1 MLHQNYLIQCIW
13 STYAHVSSGPV
24 SNVLWVVLSNQKR
37 AITFKVVFSVLEIP
51 WKKLPRSCLW
61 EWLHSGHERALIG
74 GKKRA
79 VVVEW
84 TQSEVITL
92 LDEIQ
97 SVLPNDDNVKYSTMA
112 DRLEWDKIQVGHH
125 TPAECKD
132 QWIGITTKVV
142 YHLTTLWSI

>member
-1 MLHQNYLIQCIW
+1 M
-13 STYAHVSSGPV
+13 
-24 SNVLWVVLSNQKR
+24 
-37 AITFKVVFSVLEIP
+37 
-51 WKKLPRSCLW
+51 
-61 EWLHSGHERALIG
+61 IG

-112 DRLEWDKIQVGHH
+112 DRLEWDKVQVGHH

-142 YHLTTLWSI
+142 YHLTTLWSTQSSRHTQFTCNIMSWWHSGLGIGLSSFDQAVVGLIHGQGVIKSPRSTQPSIPLG